1 MFRPTTI
8 LSRCLALFSLALFSL
23 VLAACA
29 TPDPAPRYADITFQ
43 GKPKI
48 GLDVGSIEVVN
59 EYREPL
65 SRPHVEH
72 LVPVNPGRTVE
83 RWASDRLT
91 ASGSQFNRAVLR
103 VKEASIVEEKLKTTT
118 GLRGSLTNEQSERYT
133 ATVEAVLEILDNR
146 GARIGMAEARGQ
158 RSRTVP
164 EDITLNDRERAWYEL
179 TETTLRDLD
188 TTLTRNVE
196 THLGRFLR

>member
-1 MFRPTTI
+1 MFRPT
-8 LSRCLALFSLALFSL
+8 LSRSLAFFSMGFLAL

-43 GKPKI
+43 GAPKI

-72 LVPVNPGRTVE
+72 LVPVNPGRTME

-91 ASGSQFNRAVLR
+91 ASGTQFNRAVLR
-103 VKEASIVEEKLKTTT
+103 VKEASIVEEKLRTTT
-118 GLRGSLTNEQSERYT
+118 GLRGTFTNEQAERYT
-133 ATVEAVLEILDNR
+133 ATAEAVLEILDNR
-146 GARIGMAEARGQ
+146 GSRIGMAEARVQ

-188 TTLTRNVE
+188 ATLTRNVQ

>member
-1 MFRPTTI
+1 MFRPT
-8 LSRCLALFSLALFSL
+8 LSRSLALFSMGFL
-23 VLAACA
+23 ALLLAACA

-43 GKPKI
+43 GGQKI

-72 LVPVNPGRTVE
+72 LVPVNPGRTME

-91 ASGSQFNRAVLR
+91 ASGTQFNRAVLR
-103 VKEASIVEEKLKTTT
+103 VKEASIVEEKLRTTT
-118 GLRGSLTNEQSERYT
+118 GLRGTFTNEQSERYT
-133 ATVEAVLEILDNR
+133 ATAEAVLEILDNR
-146 GARIGMAEARGQ
+146 GSRIGMAEARVQ

-188 TTLTRNVE
+188 ATLTRNVQ

>member
-1 MFRPTTI
+1 MFRRLAV
-8 LSRCLALFSLALFSL
+8 LSFSFLALA
-23 VLAACA
+23 LAACA

-43 GKPKI
+43 GAPKI

-91 ASGSQFNRAVLR
+91 ASGTQFNRAVLR
-103 VKEASIVEEKLKTTT
+103 VKEASIVEEKLRTTP
-118 GLRGSLTNEQSERYT
+118 GLRGTFTNEQSERYT
-133 ATVEAVLEILDNR
+133 ATVKAVLEILDNR
-146 GARIGMAEARGQ
+146 GTRIGMAEARVQ

-164 EDITLNDRERAWYEL
+164 ENITLNDRERAWYEL
-179 TETTLRDLD
+179 TETALRDMD
-188 TTLTRNVE
+188 ATLTRNVQ

>member
-1 MFRPTTI
+1 MSRPTTA
-8 LSRCLALFSLALFSL
+8 LSRCFALLSLALFSL

-43 GKPKI
+43 GAPKI

-72 LVPVNPGRTVE
+72 LVPVNPGRTIE
-83 RWASDRLT
+83 RWASDRLS
-91 ASGSQFNRAVLR
+91 ADGSRFNRAVLR
-103 VKEASIVEEKLKTTT
+103 VKEASIVEEPLRTTT
-118 GLRGSLTNEQSERYT
+118 GLRGLVTNEQAERYT
-133 ATVEAVLEILDNR
+133 ATVEVMLEILDNR
-146 GARIGMAEARGQ
+146 GMRIGVADARVQ

-179 TETTLRDLD
+179 TEATLRDMN

-196 THLGRFLR
+196 AHLGRFLR